1 MTEPNYQKPPLREEI
16 EAFFKQLKGVMIAII
31 SIVTFVA
38 IFFGLCE
45 FTKTDMAHQIGAYFN
60 KHFPAFMLTSI
71 IAVPSYG
78 LLYGAL
84 YRKHLIYKRY
94 RVGYFSPMMWC
105 FIGFF
110 VLQLLNIPNGLYM
123 DGLIPIIIVTLV
135 AFGIVALAL
144 SDYKKEHPALARPL
158 TKEENEL
165 RKHIIDALLNSYR
178 MNSYQIGTGV
188 IETDAKA
195 FARACYLMDFYPE
208 FFNTLTATNIQQSTP
223 LMFYSDTLE
232 NPQNTPFIDI
242 EDPRYKTYHER
253 ARHQM
258 TRDLNPESPF
268 KLNKE
273 SFFE

>member
-110 VLQLLNIPNGLYM
+110 VLQLLNIPIGLYM
-123 DGLIPIIIVTLV
+123 DGLIPIVIIALI
-135 AFGIVALAL
+135 AFGIIALTL
-144 SDYKKEHPALARPL
+144 SDYKKEHPTLTRPL

-165 RKHIIDALLNSYR
+165 RNNIILGLLQSYR
-178 MNSYQIGTGV
+178 ANH
-188 IETDAKA
+188 EPLEHDAAA
-195 FARACYLMDFYPE
+195 FARASYLMDFHPE
-208 FFNTLTATNIQQSTP
+208 LFDILNASNPGYTIPS
-223 LMFYSDTLE
+223 MFYSDILDNSNNKLSVDT
-232 NPQNTPFIDI
+232 
-242 EDPRYKTYHER
+242 EDPRYKTYRER
-253 ARHQM
+253 AYYQM
-258 TRDLNPESPF
+258 TRDQNPDSPF
-268 KLNKE
+268 GIDKE
-273 SFFE
+273 SFFD